1 MNHDYTLITNIERV
15 RRKGDEL
22 LMNCFAVLL
31 SNVKKGVAKGASIRG
46 FYPDPAAPVF
56 DLHLDEAKVWP
67 YKLAFIPPQID
78 PGWTCYG
85 KYELTFADGT
95 AFELFTLNSMC
106 PLDVATYTGDIY
118 HVWADLR
125 DKVAKYWDRPA
136 MPVVDYLPPAVV
148 LRLDNMYRR
157 RLQDEQAERT

>member
-56 DLHLDEAKVWP
+56 GLRLDEAKVWP
-67 YKLAFIPPQID
+67 YKLDFIPPQID
-78 PGWTCYG
+78 PGWKCYG

-95 AFELFTLNSMC
+95 AFELFTLNSKY
-106 PLDVATYTGDIY
+106 PIRSADYSGDIIK
-118 HVWADLR
+118 VWADLR
-125 DKVAKYWDRPA
+125 ENVAEFWDRPA
-136 MPVVDYLPPAVV
+136 MPEIDYMPPAKV
-148 LRLDNMYRR
+148 R
-157 RLQDEQAERT
+157 RLPDNYRSRIEEDR